1 MTILEVLLNI
11 FSIFWTYGCCSDALV
26 EEEVGGNSVADI
38 FEQHGE
44 TFFRNKEVSW
54 IGKLYDFSCY
64 ILQCSESVF
73 SCVEILDFPVCLIS
87 SSIHIL
93 IVIYLDIILYCKQQ
107 WCWIVLIGVAR

>member
-1 MTILEVLLNI
+1 M
-11 FSIFWTYGCCSDALV
+11 

-87 SSIHIL
+87 SNIQHPASSIL
-93 IVIYLDIILYCKQQ
+93 IVIYLHIILYYEQQ
-107 WCWIVLIGVAR
+107 